1 MATQFDNDHA
11 AFVRQEYRRAT
22 ALSTAVKSRNA
33 TAREVTLDTN
43 LDQANAQ
50 RIANNILA
58 ENVKPR
64 AFEIELEGTLGSN
77 AIQGGPPLV
86 TINSQKRGI
95 SLYSAKTFSIV
106 EDFEK
111 NTTTIQV
118 RG

>member
-1 MATQFDNDHA
+1 MPTQFDNEHA

-22 ALSTAVKSRNA
+22 ALSTAVKSRNS

-58 ENVKPR
+58 DNVKPR
-64 AFEIELEGTLGSN
+64 AFEIEVEGTFGAN
-77 AIQGGPPLV
+77 AILAGPPLV
-86 TINSQKRGI
+86 TITSRKRGI
-95 SLYSAKTFSIV
+95 TGYSAKAFSMV

-111 NTTTIQV
+111 NTTTFQV